1 MPNQLTLV
9 DLAINPTAYL
19 PARSIHCLHAFLNGV
34 QGQAAAEDLFYLE
47 GFEEWL
53 SERLDLAYSGMYE
66 AHQLV
71 LRHWSTDPH
80 EAYFVFLRELRAYYV
95 AQGEAWPALLK
106 RMEVRPRDFVA
117 VTSVYT
123 LVAYL
128 RGVMYRDEGRIAP
141 DLDISA
147 FEEWLRAYYD
157 LEGCWSELLLLHA
170 MDEYGALQQFMIL
183 YKTFALAPSHV
194 SDAAAIEC
202 EEG

>member
-34 QGQAAAEDLFYLE
+34 QGQGVAEDLFYLE
-47 GFEEWL
+47 GYEEWL
-53 SERLDLAYSGMYE
+53 SERLDLEYLGMYE

-71 LRHWSTDPH
+71 LRYWSADPQ
-80 EAYFVFLRELRAYYV
+80 EAYFVFLRELRAYYMV
-95 AQGEAWPALLK
+95 QGEVWPALLK
-106 RMEVRPRDFVA
+106 RMEAQPRDFVA

-128 RGVMYRDEGRIAP
+128 RGIMYRDEGRIAP
-141 DLDISA
+141 NLDISA
-147 FEEWLRAYYD
+147 FEVWLRAYYD
-157 LEGCWSELLLLHA
+157 LEGGWCDLLLLHA

-194 SDAAAIEC
+194 SDASTMEY
-202 EEG
+202 GKG